1 MNMKHFRAIYFVG
14 AVMALAGCTNQE
26 LTSDMTLSY
35 TPKSIWVGATSVT
48 FGASDNLTAT
58 LPVKA
63 VNTSWNIS
71 GEPEWVAVSPKQG
84 ESSANVSLTAQENKS
99 ADESRV
105 GVLNFK
111 ASDFNVDKRIS
122 VSQSQAKAEITPS
135 TTSISAKAAP
145 SSENVIVT
153 ANVEW
158 KATCESTWI
167 TLGKSGNTLNVAW
180 QENTGVPRST
190 TVHLKRESTG
200 STLATIQVAQGEA
213 GVTGSTETMTFDVNG
228 EEKTYTFDAEA
239 SWTATTSDAS
249 WLTVSPANGSAGTK
263 QVKIT
268 ALPNYQTNDRSGFVY
283 IKIGDATKLEIPV
296 RQTGVKM
303 SVSESAVKFESG
315 AETRTVTITSN
326 VAWQILSTPDWVT
339 VSPENGGIGKTDV
352 TITTAKNND
361 SKSRMGKV
369 IFTIKN
375 GSNSLIEV
383 ALSQEGI
390 SIGDLPGTLEFSSY
404 KSTQEVEITTDAE
417 WTAITNSGDWIS
429 VSPTQ
434 QTGQG
439 TLSIT
444 VTENTSEDERRGV
457 VTLIVGT
464 RKQEINIVQAG
475 KTFTVDCTDQI
486 LSAMPTT
493 IRVSIASGVNWNVSS
508 DADWL
513 VPRKG
518 SGMNDE
524 IVIDVKYNPSINP
537 RVGNVTFTPDGV
549 ESVKLEFTQPGRTL
563 SVSAESI
570 TVTKKGGESQVIIVD
585 ACGEF
590 SVKVDD
596 SSGWI
601 SILREGGSNTFKL
614 SFSAITEVLKS
625 RTGRINVELTGVPE
639 GESTITKVIN
649 VTQDGNTF
657 ILDGFG
663 DDEDLD

>member
-1 MNMKHFRAIYFVG
+1 MKHFRAIYFVG

-63 VNTSWNIS
+63 MNTSWNIS

-111 ASDFNVDKRIS
+111 ASDFNVDKMIS

-135 TTSISAKAAP
+135 TTSISAKAAA

-158 KATCESTWI
+158 VATCESTWI

-190 TVHLKRESTG
+190 TVHLKRVSTG

-315 AETRTVTITSN
+315 AETKTVTITSN
-326 VAWQILSTPDWVT
+326 VAWQIIDKPSWIKVAPQTGAIGATTVEISANENVNSDSRNGRVSFAISGGTNSIVSVSVSQNGAHLSEVPNVLEITSYAQSVA
-339 VSPENGGIGKTDV
+339 IDV
-352 TITTAKNND
+352 TATGLWMVSA
-361 SKSRMGKV
+361 
-369 IFTIKN
+369 
-375 GSNSLIEV
+375 
-383 ALSQEGI
+383 
-390 SIGDLPGTLEFSSY
+390 SS
-404 KSTQEVEITTDAE
+404 
-417 WTAITNSGDWIS
+417 DWIK
-429 VSPTQ
+429 VSPTEH
-434 QTGQG
+434 TGDG
-439 TLSIT
+439 VLVID
-444 VTENTSEDERRGV
+444 VEENTSEVKRTGT
-457 VTLIVGT
+457 VTIIQPGMQDT
-464 RKQEINIVQAG
+464 QTITINQEG
-475 KTFTVDCTDQI
+475 KTFTVDCSDVIASANPCTVS
-486 LSAMPTT
+486 LS
-493 IRVSIASGVNWNVSS
+493 VASGVNWMVESEVN
-508 DADWL
+508 WL
-513 VPRKG
+513 TPSPMQG
-518 SGMNDE
+518 SGNGE
-524 IVIDVKYNPSINP
+524 IKVGVAFNPSVTK
-537 RVGNVTFTPDGV
+537 RDGNLKFNADGKGTTLF
-549 ESVKLEFTQPGRTL
+549 SFSQPGRTV
-563 SVSAESI
+563 SVDAELIAFSSS
-570 TVTKKGGESQVIIVD
+570 GGESQVVTVAAD
-585 ACGEF
+585 GEF
-590 SVKVDD
+590 EVTANRE
-596 SSGWI
+596 WI
-601 SILREGGSNTFKL
+601 TVNRRPGANTFT
-614 SFSAITEVLKS
+614 ITVPALTAEAARGGEVVIK
-625 RTGRINVELTGVPE
+625 LTGVPSGE
-639 GESTITKVIN
+639 GTLTRTIK
-649 VTQDGNTF
+649 VTQAITSVG
-657 ILDGFG
+657 LGGFE
-663 DDEDLD
+663 DDEDWN